1 MVTTDLRAA
10 PTTAPPPAL
19 APPAGQSDTATAD
32 GETPFAPFGEDGFTF
47 ADLLDIVNPLQ
58 HIPVIGTIYRRIT
71 GDTLDPG
78 ARLAGGALFGG
89 VIGVAVAGVN
99 AALEDATGKDAGG
112 HVLAW
117 FEDDSTPQPGTAVA
131 ETTGGNAVPDLA
143 LLGPLPAPATD
154 AAPPSAPRPP
164 ALVDLAALA
173 PLAPPTS
180 SAVLVAA
187 MPDAG
192 RADPAAAPAASRA
205 ASSAAIP
212 PGALAGEG
220 GWFTQTMLAALER
233 YQDAQRLQAKTD
245 GTMAAATN

>member
-1 MVTTDLRAA
+1 MAITDLHAA
-10 PTTAPPPAL
+10 PVTAPPAL
-19 APPAGQSDTATAD
+19 APPAGQNDAASAD
-32 GETPFAPFGEDGFTF
+32 GKTPFALFGEDGFTF

-71 GDTLDPG
+71 GDILDPG

-99 AALEDATGKDAGG
+99 AALEDATGRDAGE

-117 FEDDSTPQPGTAVA
+117 FENGATARPDTAVA
-131 ETTGGNAVPDLA
+131 QTADGTAAVPDLA
-143 LLGPLPAPATD
+143 LLGPLPAPAPD
-154 AAPPSAPRPP
+154 AAPPPTARPA
-164 ALVDLAALA
+164 ALIDLAALA
-173 PLAPPTS
+173 PLAPPSS

-192 RADPAAAPAASRA
+192 RADTGAAPAGRRA
-205 ASSAAIP
+205 ASSTLP

-220 GWFTQTMLAALER
+220 GWFTQTMLAAMER